1 MDNEI
6 STSVTEVSN
15 DIDNSSS
22 NSSAEAHTS
31 VDLSP
36 IIDRLDV
43 QNNYLIVGDII
54 LIAILVFLA
63 FKNMLRG
70 LFH

>member
-1 MDNEI
+1 MDNEN

-15 DIDNSSS
+15 DIDNSS
-22 NSSAEAHTS
+22 NSSTEAHTS

-36 IIDRLDV
+36 ILDRLDV